1 MRYYP
6 NSVSIHLVDAIAL
19 ACNSWT
25 TAKESEHDDEFIQT
39 LIGRVKLQI
48 LDPPDSSESFI
59 SRCYELKLVSRLQKS
74 WLFIFSLLGVKT
86 RDKIVGFVNSD
97 EFNDLAKTKFTITNY
112 QPSLDSNLKI
122 TFENAFPKFKL
133 SQFTSGLTKR
143 NRFGITSVYNLA
155 LMDSLFKMN

>member
-1 MRYYP
+1 MEGKQEGLADDTEATKKLSLLQILKKNIRDMRYYP

-59 SRCYELKLVSRLQKS
+59 SRCYELKLVS
-74 WLFIFSLLGVKT
+74 
-86 RDKIVGFVNSD
+86 KIA
-97 EFNDLAKTKFTITNY
+97 EI
-112 QPSLDSNLKI
+112 
-122 TFENAFPKFKL
+122 
-133 SQFTSGLTKR
+133 
-143 NRFGITSVYNLA
+143 LA
-155 LMDSLFKMN
+155 LYLFTARSEKLEIK